1 MSSAL
6 GTPLVGLTETFPQP
20 CDMGCGRPATHL
32 AKGCMDKTAVQMCTP
47 CLQRGLDVIRKMVRM
62 HQKYAKRVCICG
74 DCYRPLLTLETHLE
88 IREL

>member
-6 GTPLVGLTETFPQP
+6 ATPVVDLTEKFDQP
-20 CDMGCGRPATHL
+20 CDLGCGRAATHI
-32 AKGCMDKTAVQMCTP
+32 AKGCADKHAVHMCTP
-47 CLQRGLDVIRKMVRM
+47 CLQRGLDVIRKLVRM
-62 HQKYAKRVCICG
+62 HQKHAKRVCICA